1 MTNLKRNWV
10 VLLIITLTV
19 AWSTTALAKATTIKV
34 ALVTPDGSTW
44 TNTIREMAA
53 ELKKKT
59 TGTVKLKIYPGG
71 IKGDEMDVL
80 RQMRANRLHASGFSG
95 VGMGIIL
102 PQIRILEAP
111 LLFKSYAEV
120 DHVKTK
126 LFDRFSAEF
135 EKKGYVLLGFAE
147 AGFVYFYSKKSLRGP
162 EALKSVKMWSWKGD
176 PVAETFLK
184 TFGIRTYPLHLAD
197 VNTGLETGMIDSFYS
212 PPLAAVAF
220 QWTTRVEHILD
231 YPMVNS
237 TGALL
242 VSKRMFYRLSTEN
255 QEILRALSLKYCNK
269 LVEST
274 RKENNAAMAVL
285 TESGIQIDTPTE
297 DQVALF
303 SENAGKTYEKN
314 IPSLYSRELFDQVDN
329 ILKEFRAGQK

>member
-1 MTNLKRNWV
+1 MRDLKKICIALLVV
-10 VLLIITLTV
+10 VLIV
-19 AWSTTALAKATTIKV
+19 AGSTPALARATTLKV

-44 TNTIREMAA
+44 TNTIREMAKA
-53 ELKKKT
+53 LKKESG
-59 TGTVKLKIYPGG
+59 GTVKLKIYPGG
-71 IKGDEMDVL
+71 IKGDELDVL

-95 VGMGIIL
+95 VGMGVIL

-111 LLFKSYAEV
+111 LLFKNYAEV
-120 DHVKTK
+120 DHVKAR

-147 AGFVYFYSKKSLRGP
+147 AGFVYFYSKKPLKGP
-162 EALKSVKMWSWKGD
+162 EALKSVKMWAWKGD

-242 VSKRMFYRLSTEN
+242 VSKRMFYRLSDDN
-255 QEILRALSLKYCNK
+255 QAILRALSLKYCNR
-269 LVEST
+269 LVELT
-274 RKENNAAMAVL
+274 RTENRDAMEEL
-285 TESGIQIDTPTE
+285 TKAGIQVDTPTAE
-297 DQVALF
+297 QVARLK
-303 SENAGKTYEKN
+303 ENAAKTYEKN
-314 IPSLYSRELFDQVDN
+314 IPSLYSRELFDQVN
-329 ILKEFRAGQK
+329 AILKAFRAGQE

>member
-1 MTNLKRNWV
+1 MFNVRRVCIALLV
-10 VLLIITLTV
+10 VTLIVTG
-19 AWSTTALAKATTIKV
+19 STPVFAKATTIKV
-34 ALVTPDGSTW
+34 ALITPDGSTW
-44 TNTIREMAA
+44 TNTIRDMAA
-53 ELKKKT
+53 ELKKKSN
-59 TGTVKLKIYPGG
+59 GAVKLKIYPGG

-111 LLFKSYAEV
+111 LLFKNYAEI
-120 DHVKTK
+120 DHVKTR
-126 LFDRFSAEF
+126 LFDQFAAEF

-147 AGFVYFYSKKSLRGP
+147 AGFVYFYSKKSLQGP
-162 EALKSVKMWSWKGD
+162 EALKSVKMWAWKGD

-242 VSKRMFYRLSTEN
+242 VSKRTFYRLSEDN
-255 QEILRALSLKYCNK
+255 RKLLKAISLKYCARLVDQTRQENK
-269 LVEST
+269 
-274 RKENNAAMAVL
+274 AALTVL
-285 TESGIQIDTPTE
+285 TESGIQVDTPTE
-297 DQVALF
+297 DQIALF
-303 SENAGKTYEKN
+303 AENAIKTYEKN
-314 IPSLYSRELFDQVDN
+314 IPALYSRELFDQVSV
-329 ILKEFRAGQK
+329 ILKEFRDKRK